1 MTPPTPFLSS
11 QTSRIL
17 YLRLLT
23 YVRPYWR
30 RLAGALLGLA
40 VAAATEP
47 ALSALFKP
55 LLDGSFIQKDRT
67 LIWLA
72 PLTLIGLFFVRG
84 VASYVSDYG
93 MNWVGQRVVMDL
105 REAMF
110 AKLMSLPVSSL
121 EDQTSGNIVANIAF
135 NVSQV
140 TQSATNVLTLLARDC
155 LAIVGLIAWLL
166 WINWRLTMIIVLVAP
181 LTAWLIRNLSQR
193 LRHLSRE
200 SQRNLGE
207 LASLLED
214 NLSGFKVVRIFGGQ
228 PQESRRFHHAA
239 DDARRFFVKRVS
251 LAATYDPLIQLLA
264 ALAVAIIIAVA
275 IWQATQDQTTVG
287 GFVSYLVAV
296 LMLFGPVKRLTS
308 INDQLQRGLAAAEMI
323 FGMLDEPGE
332 RDSGTRTLGR
342 ARGEI
347 EFRKV
352 GLRYVDTHRPAL
364 DGITLHVRP
373 GETLAL
379 VGASGSGKTS
389 LVNLLPRFRDPD
401 EGDILLDGI
410 PLAELKLQ
418 DLRAQIALVSQEVI
432 LFNDSLR
439 ANIAYG
445 SQHDKTDDVIV
456 AAARAAHAWEFIETL
471 PQGLETE
478 VGERGM
484 KLSGGQRQRI
494 AIARALLKDAPILIL
509 DEATSALDT
518 ESERHVQAA
527 LETLMQ
533 GRTTLVIAHR
543 LSTIEQADR
552 IVVLD
557 QGKIVEQ
564 GSHAEL
570 LAKDG
575 TYARLH
581 RLQFREPTA

>member
-1 MTPPTPFLSS
+1 M
-11 QTSRIL
+11 SR
-17 YLRLLT
+17 
-23 YVRPYWR
+23 
-30 RLAGALLGLA
+30 
-40 VAAATEP
+40 
-47 ALSALFKP
+47 
-55 LLDGSFIQKDRT
+55 
-67 LIWLA
+67 
-72 PLTLIGLFFVRG
+72 
-84 VASYVSDYG
+84 
-93 MNWVGQRVVMDL
+93 
-105 REAMF
+105 
-110 AKLMSLPVSSL
+110 
-121 EDQTSGNIVANIAF
+121 
-135 NVSQV
+135 
-140 TQSATNVLTLLARDC
+140 
-155 LAIVGLIAWLL
+155 
-166 WINWRLTMIIVLVAP
+166 
-181 LTAWLIRNLSQR
+181 
-193 LRHLSRE
+193 
-200 SQRNLGE
+200 
-207 LASLLED
+207 
-214 NLSGFKVVRIFGGQ
+214 
-228 PQESRRFHHAA
+228 
-239 DDARRFFVKRVS
+239 
-251 LAATYDPLIQLLA
+251 
-264 ALAVAIIIAVA
+264 
-275 IWQATQDQTTVG
+275 
-287 GFVSYLVAV
+287 
-296 LMLFGPVKRLTS
+296 
-308 INDQLQRGLAAAEMI
+308 
-323 FGMLDEPGE
+323 GE
-332 RDSGTRTLGR
+332 RDSGTRALGR

-364 DGITLHVRP
+364 DGITLHVLP

-471 PQGLETE
+471 PQGLETQ

>member
-1 MTPPTPFLSS
+1 VISINPTVGK
-11 QTSRIL
+11 QNTRKI
-17 YLRLLT
+17 YLRLLS
-23 YVRPYWR
+23 YVHPYWK
-30 RLAGALLGLA
+30 RLVTALLGLA

-55 LLDGSFIQKDRT
+55 LLDGSFIQKDPT

-72 PLTLIGLFFVRG
+72 PLTLIGLFIIRG

-110 AKLMSLPVSSL
+110 AKLMTLPVATL
-121 EDQTSGNIVANIAF
+121 ENQTSGNIVANIAF

-140 TQSATNVLTLLARDC
+140 SQSATNVLTLLARDF
-155 LAIVGLIAWLL
+155 LSIVGLIGWLL
-166 WINWRLTMIIVLVAP
+166 WINWRLTLIIIVIAP
-181 LTAWLIRNLSQR
+181 ITAWLIRNLSHR

-207 LASLLED
+207 LTSLLED
-214 NLSGFKVVRIFGGQ
+214 NLSGFKVVRIFGGEE
-228 PQESRRFHHAA
+228 QESKRFNRAA
-239 DDARRFFVKRVS
+239 DDARRFFIKRIS

-264 ALAVAIIIAVA
+264 ALAVALIIAVA

-323 FGMLDEPGE
+323 FGLLDEAGE
-332 RDSGTRTLGR
+332 KDIGTRTI
-342 ARGEI
+342 ARVNGEI
-347 EFRKV
+347 QFRNIC
-352 GLRYVDTHRPAL
+352 LRYVDTHRPAL
-364 DGITLHVRP
+364 DNIDLQVRP

-379 VGASGSGKTS
+379 VGPSGSGKTS

-401 EGDILLDGI
+401 GGQILLDGI
-410 PLAELKLQ
+410 PLGDFRLAA
-418 DLRAQIALVSQEVI
+418 LRAQIALVSQEVI
-432 LFNDSLR
+432 LFNDTLR

-445 SQHDKTDDVIV
+445 VNASVDQPAII
-456 AAARAAHAWEFIETL
+456 AAARAAHAWEFIERL
-471 PQGLETE
+471 PEGLDTP

-494 AIARALLKDAPILIL
+494 AIARALLKNAPILIL

-527 LETLMQ
+527 LETLMH

-543 LSTIEQADR
+543 LSTIENADR
-552 IVVLD
+552 IAVLEH
-557 QGKIVEQ
+557 GRIVEQ
-564 GSHAEL
+564 GSHGEL
-570 LAKDG
+570 IDRNGA
-575 TYARLH
+575 YARLYH
-581 RLQFREPTA
+581 LQFRDLA